1 MTTERREMDVQTADG
16 TAHAWLFRGAQG
28 AGPAV
33 LLYPDAFG
41 VRPAT
46 QQMAERLAGLG
57 YVVLLPDVFYRA
69 GDYPPFGTDAFSNPP
84 ERARLMALI
93 RTLTQERIRM
103 DSAAYLD
110 ALSAQPGVRA
120 DRVGV
125 TGYCMGGRMA
135 FLTAALH
142 PDRVRAAAAFHPG
155 GLVTEAPESPHRL
168 SGQVKAALYLGVA
181 DDDAG
186 FSPEHQA
193 TLASALGAAHVDYC
207 LELYQGK
214 RHGFAVPDS
223 AAAYDQDAAERH
235 WRRLAVFFGERLG

>member
-1 MTTERREMDVQTADG
+1 MTTERRKIEIQTADG
-16 TAHAWLFRGAQG
+16 TASAWLFGGGPG
-28 AGPAV
+28 AGPAA

-41 VRPAT
+41 VRVTT

-69 GDYPPFGTDAFSNPP
+69 GDYPPFAPDAFSNPP
-84 ERARLMALI
+84 ERARLMALV
-93 RTLTQERIRM
+93 RSLTPERIRM

-110 ALSAQPGVRA
+110 ALGAQPGVDAGRI
-120 DRVGV
+120 GL

-142 PDRVRAAAAFHPG
+142 PERVRAAAAFHPG
-155 GLVTEAPESPHRL
+155 GLVTEAPESPHL
-168 SGQVKAALYLGVA
+168 LAAQVKAALYLGVA
-181 DDDAG
+181 DEDAG
-186 FSPEHQA
+186 FTPEHQA

-207 LELYQGK
+207 LELYRGK

-223 AAAYDQDAAERH
+223 AAAYDVDAAERH
-235 WRRLAVFFGERLG
+235 WRRLAALFKEQLG